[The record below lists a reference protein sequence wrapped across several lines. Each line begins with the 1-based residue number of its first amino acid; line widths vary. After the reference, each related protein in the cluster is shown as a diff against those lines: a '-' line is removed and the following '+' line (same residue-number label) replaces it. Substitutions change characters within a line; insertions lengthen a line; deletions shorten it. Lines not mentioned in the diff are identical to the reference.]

1 MQIIK
6 TALLDFEVVLYLLF
20 NVGILPVLE
29 IHNTLK
35 QVMKSF

>member
-6 TALLDFEVVLYLLF
+6 IALLDFEVVLYLLF

-35 QVMKSF
+35 QV